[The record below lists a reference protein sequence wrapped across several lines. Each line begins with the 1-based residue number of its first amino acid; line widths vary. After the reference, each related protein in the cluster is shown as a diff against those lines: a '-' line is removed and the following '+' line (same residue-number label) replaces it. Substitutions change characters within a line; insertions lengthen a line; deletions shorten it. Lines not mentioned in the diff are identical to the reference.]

1 MSKAIQIPR
10 SSRPEASLAKIP
22 ATIITG
28 FLGAGKTTLLRHV
41 LAEAKGRRIAVIVN
55 EFGDIGFDGDLIGD
69 CADPDCSP
77 VKVTELTNGCI
88 CCTVA
93 DDFIPA
99 IEAILA
105 LEPKV
110 DHILIETS
118 GLALP
123 KPLVKAF
130 DWPSIRSR
138 VTVDGVIAVA
148 DGPAVAAGRF
158 AEDPALLKPQ
168 PDGTIEHDFPLAEVF
183 EDQIAIADI
192 IILNKTDLMNIE
204 DRNAARARIDA
215 ELGRPVRIVPAAHG
229 RIEPAIL
236 LGLNGAV
243 EDDLSNRPSHH
254 DTELEHDHDD
264 FDSFS
269 LSITPQSDAAAFSER
284 LGQIALDHNVL
295 RTKGFAAIAGKSMR
309 LVVQGVGGRISH
321 SFDRAWEADEPR
333 EGRLVVIGLKGLD
346 RAAITA
352 ALSR

>member
-1 MSKAIQIPR
+1 MSDTSNTPGPSKR
-10 SSRPEASLAKIP
+10 NGSLAKIP

-69 CADPDCSP
+69 CADPDCAP
-77 VKVTELTNGCI
+77 VKLTELTNGCI

-99 IEAILA
+99 LDAILA

-130 DWPSIRSR
+130 DWPSIRSK
-138 VTVDGVIAVA
+138 VTVDGVIAIA

-158 AEDPALLKPQ
+158 AEDPAMLKPQ

-183 EDQIAIADI
+183 EDQIAIADM
-192 IILNKTDLMNIE
+192 IILNKTDLMTPEEQNV
-204 DRNAARARIDA
+204 ARSRIAA

-229 RIEPAIL
+229 RIGPAIL
-236 LGLNGAV
+236 LGLNNAV
-243 EDDLSNRPSHH
+243 EADLSNRPSHH

-269 LSITPQSDAAAFSER
+269 LQITMQSDAASFAER
-284 LGQIALDHNVL
+284 LGQVALDYQIL
-295 RTKGFAAIAGKSMR
+295 RTKGFAEIAGKPMR

-321 SFDRAWEADEPR
+321 SFDRAWAVDEPR
-333 EGRLVVIGLKGLD
+333 RGRLVVIGLKGLD

-352 ALSR
+352 ALSK